1 MRKWLIELRKGKC
14 LTQQEVADEIGVSRT
29 AYAMYEQGQRNPA
42 VKTAK
47 KSRGIFIFRLDKIF
61 RMISYEMCHLKSCY
75 KMSKRGYKIN
85 QGPL

>member
-29 AYAMYEQGQRNPA
+29 AYTMYEQGQRNPA

-47 KSRGIFIFRLDKIF
+47 KVGEFLYFDWTRFF
-61 RMISYEMCHLKSCY
+61 E
-75 KMSKRGYKIN
+75 
-85 QGPL
+85 